1 MVVATRKTIT
11 KCEFLIGKKKVDL
24 YLVIL
29 GRVFLEHTSSFHAHA
44 FLVLDGNSKCRTAEH
59 YDTGRHFF
67 MLLLSKSQYMYT
79 PRYHRVLAQRPLQC
93 LFPQSFHVMK
103 DFTTCY
109 IWWGLTWRK
118 YLKKKKEKKKK
129 TQLLILRST
138 DWKVSYTPHVSRRQM
153 SFYFGGK
160 AYGHPRLVKETQL

>member
-11 KCEFLIGKKKVDL
+11 KCEFLIGKKVDL

-67 MLLLSKSQYMYT
+67 LLQLSKSQYMYT
-79 PRYHRVLAQRPLQC
+79 PRYHGVLPVRPLQ
-93 LFPQSFHVMK
+93 
-103 DFTTCY
+103 
-109 IWWGLTWRK
+109 W
-118 YLKKKKEKKKK
+118 
-129 TQLLILRST
+129 
-138 DWKVSYTPHVSRRQM
+138 
-153 SFYFGGK
+153 
-160 AYGHPRLVKETQL
+160 